1 MIGEQIYRVD
11 SEKAIILKTLNK
23 VRSSKGMIM
32 SEEHIVEFRFL
43 AEPTDVNFGGKVHG
57 GMVMKWIDQASYA
70 CAAQWSKHYCV
81 TVSANAIRFI
91 RPILVGQ
98 LITVEARVVHTGKT
112 SMHLYVVVRAVD
124 PKASKPAVT
133 NRCFI
138 TFMAVDEAGFPVSVP
153 SYKPQSKEDKLL
165 EAVAIQ
171 GKEFAQKLDNDF
183 VEKLGWK

>member
-1 MIGEQIYRVD
+1 MIKNSQ
-11 SEKAIILKTLNK
+11 T
-23 VRSSKGMIM
+23 
-32 SEEHIVEFRFL
+32 EFRFL

-98 LITVEARVVHTGKT
+98 MVTINARIVHTGRT
-112 SMHLYVVVRAVD
+112 SMHIYVVVRASD
-124 PKASKPAVT
+124 PKEDEIVDT

-138 TFMAVDEAGFPVSVP
+138 TFMAIDESGTPVEVP
-153 SYKPQSKEDKLL
+153 KYEPQNTEDELL
-165 EAVAIQ
+165 EKVAIS
-171 GKEFAQKLDNDF
+171 GKDFAKKLDKHY
-183 VEKLGWK
+183 EQMLGWK